1 MTKIK
6 LRGMDL
12 LKDSLLNKGT
22 AFSEQERN
30 LFNLGGFLP
39 PGIEDQE
46 VQVSRARMQLSHMP
60 NDLAKYIYLAN
71 LQSQN
76 ETIFY
81 RLLMSDPVRYL
92 PIVYD
97 PTVGEACT
105 KFGHIYRASRGLYIS
120 IKDKG
125 KVKDILSKW
134 PRKDVRFIVVTDGER
149 ILGLGDL
156 GVNGMGIPIGKLA
169 LYTAV
174 AGVPPEAQLPI
185 FLDVGTNREK
195 YLNDPLYMGLRHP
208 RVDHKE
214 YIELMD
220 EFVDAVQVVF
230 PKCCIQFEDFANYN
244 AIPLLAKYRDKVCM
258 FNDDIQGTASVTVA
272 GFYAAQKYTG
282 MKISDHKILF
292 LGAGSA
298 ARGIAD
304 LLCYAMEEEG
314 LSTQEAREH
323 CWMFDTKG
331 LVVEGRKRLEEF
343 KKPYAH
349 KHKGSDSFLDCVK
362 KLKPTAIV
370 GVSTCPNLFTK
381 EVLEAMAEFNERP
394 LILPLSNPTSQ
405 EECTA
410 EEAYRYSKGTALYA
424 AGVLFDPVN
433 LGDKTYYPAQANN
446 LWIFPAVGM
455 AIYATEAKFVTDKM
469 FLIAAQTLAQQLNAE
484 EFNKGTLL
492 PSTSRI
498 LEIALEISV
507 SVAKVIFDDGLARVE
522 RPDYDSHILQ
532 FIEKR
537 MYHPFYKDY
546 L

>member
-1 MTKIK
+1 
-6 LRGMDL
+6 
-12 LKDSLLNKGT
+12 
-22 AFSEQERN
+22 
-30 LFNLGGFLP
+30 
-39 PGIEDQE
+39 
-46 VQVSRARMQLSHMP
+46 
-60 NDLAKYIYLAN
+60 
-71 LQSQN
+71 
-76 ETIFY
+76 
-81 RLLMSDPVRYL
+81 MSDPARYL

-134 PRKDVRFIVVTDGER
+134 PRKDVKFIVVTDGER

-174 AGVPPEAQLPI
+174 AGVPPEAHLPI

-208 RVDHKE
+208 RVDHKD

-220 EFVDAVQVVF
+220 EFVDAVQIVF

-272 GFYAAQKYTG
+272 AFYAAQKYTG

-304 LLCYAMEEEG
+304 LLYYAMEEEG
-314 LSTQEAREH
+314 LSTQEARKR

-331 LVVEGRKRLEEF
+331 LVVESRKRLEEF

-349 KHKGSDSFLDCVK
+349 KHKGSDNFINCVK
-362 KLKPTAIV
+362 ELKPTAIV

-410 EEAYRYSKGTALYA
+410 EEAYRYSKGKALYA

-484 EFNKGTLL
+484 EYNKGTLL

-537 MYHPFYKDY
+537 MYHSFYKDY